1 MPYLGRS
8 SNFAVR
14 TVFTYTPSAG
24 DTSVS
29 GGDVDGKILHFI
41 DGRYA
46 EVYLNGV
53 KLKLGTDYNT
63 DTADTIAGLT
73 ALAANDEI
81 EVVVY
86 DSFNVSDT
94 VSATTGGT
102 FTGAVVFAGGFQGD
116 AGNLTLK
123 DTATADGSSPTL
135 TLQTGDTDIAVDDVL
150 GTIAFQAPDEGAG
163 TDAILVAASIA
174 AVSEGDFSSSNN
186 ATSLQFLTAASAAVG
201 TGGGRMTFTSGANLL
216 IKDLDTADG
225 SSPTITL
232 QSGDTDIANNDVLG
246 SINFQAPDEG
256 TGTDA
261 ILVAASIQAVS
272 QVDFSSSNNAT
283 KLAFM
288 TGLSGTATEKMSLSS
303 AGDLSISGGTFK
315 IIDTEL
321 TEASD
326 NFSINI
332 QSGNNDFQVKSGG
345 TIFASFK
352 GSAKDLQLT
361 SGNLVIGT
369 AGKGID
375 FAAQTPTS
383 VTGASASGAEILDHY
398 EEGTWTP
405 VVAGLSLSAVSANYT
420 RIGDMVHFG
429 FTITMPSTSATTH
442 MKVTGAPFSI
452 TTNVFGGS
460 LIFTESAT
468 VNSLIIGIA
477 SSNEI
482 QFYAPQAAFAT
493 YANFSGA
500 IVRVSGAF
508 KTDSA

>member
-1 MPYLGRS
+1 MAGYIGTQ
-8 SNFAVR
+8 AVSVN
-14 TVFTYTPSAG
+14 TTSATISDDLAVG
-24 DTSVS
+24 D
-29 GGDVDGKILHFI
+29 D
-41 DGRYA
+41 A
-46 EVYLNGV
+46 
-53 KLKLGTDYNT
+53 
-63 DTADTIAGLT
+63 TIAGD
-73 ALAANDEI
+73 A
-81 EVVVY
+81 
-86 DSFNVSDT
+86 T
-94 VSATTGGT
+94 VTGVI
-102 FTGAVVFAGGFQGD
+102 TGSTVEA
-116 AGNLTLK
+116 
-123 DTATADGSSPTL
+123 
-135 TLQTGDTDIAVDDVL
+135 TGDTA
-150 GTIAFQAPDEGAG
+150 AG
-163 TDAILVAASIA
+163 DNAAM
-174 AVSEGDFSSSNN
+174 GY
-186 ATSLQFLTAASAAVG
+186 TAAEG
-201 TGGGRMTFTSGANLL
+201 LILTGQ
-216 IKDLDTADG
+216 G
-225 SSPTITL
+225 ST
-232 QSGDTDIANNDVLG
+232 NDVT
-246 SINFQAPDEG
+246 IKNDADADVIEIP
-256 TGTDA
+256 TGTVNVTMA
-261 ILVAASIQAVS
+261 
-272 QVDFSSSNNAT
+272 
-283 KLAFM
+283 
-288 TGLSGTATEKMSLSS
+288 GSL
-303 AGDLSISGGTFK
+303 K

-321 TEASD
+321 AEASD

-345 TIFASFK
+345 TIFAAFK

-398 EEGTWTP
+398 EEGAWTP
-405 VVAGLSLSAVSANYT
+405 VVAGLTLSAVSANYT